1 MKTLGEQN
9 NLLTARTTTRTSNKT
24 VTLITSSRF
33 RQSQGVF
40 GEAPCQRTKI

>member
-1 MKTLGEQN
+1 MKTLGERN
-9 NLLTARTTTRTSNKT
+9 NLLTTRTSNKT
-24 VTLITSSRF
+24 VTLVTSSRF